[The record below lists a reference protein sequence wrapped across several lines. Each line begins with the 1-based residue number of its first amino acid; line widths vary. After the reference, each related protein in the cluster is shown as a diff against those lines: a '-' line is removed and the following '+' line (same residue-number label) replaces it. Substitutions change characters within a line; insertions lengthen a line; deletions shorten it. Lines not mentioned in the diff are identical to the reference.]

1 VTLERTTPPEDP
13 AVALAAKLSDFAT
26 RLPPEEH
33 RTLQAMLVMAMDPLD
48 RQARRL
54 TSVLSDD
61 ETKKATALRRDK

>member
-1 VTLERTTPPEDP
+1 VTLEGTTPRDDP

-26 RLPPEEH
+26 KLPPKEH
-33 RTLQAMLVMAMDPLD
+33 HILQAMLVMAMDPLD

-61 ETKKATALRRDK
+61 ETMKAAALRRDE